1 MLRSG
6 FHTANADFR
15 PAADNSID
23 LEGRSVQDTISYVHI
38 FNIKIIRFDDT
49 VTFHTYDG
57 CNLITSNEACSDA
70 FLI

>member
-6 FHTANADFR
+6 FHTVNADFR

-38 FNIKIIRFDDT
+38 FYIKIIRFDDT
-49 VTFHTYDG
+49 FHTYDG
-57 CNLITSNEACSDA
+57 CNVITSNEACSDA